1 MESIPIS
8 VGTPA
13 KADWSN
19 ALHGKPGQR
28 AQQWRGEGNCTP
40 GVYMYI

>member
-40 GVYMYI
+40 GVYI